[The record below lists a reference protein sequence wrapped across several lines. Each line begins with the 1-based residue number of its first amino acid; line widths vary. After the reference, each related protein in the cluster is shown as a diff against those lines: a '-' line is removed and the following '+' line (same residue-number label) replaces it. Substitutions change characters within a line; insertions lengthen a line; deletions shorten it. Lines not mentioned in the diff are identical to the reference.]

1 MDTTLAPQPVDSH
14 PQKTERLRGGRIRA
28 GLRLTGIL
36 GWTLGCFLGWATGSL
51 LTLPVPRARLRWR
64 RFSVRHWALGMAWLL
79 GMRRKVLGMPPRAPF
94 LLVTNHLSYLD
105 IILLA
110 SCVEGVFVAKRDMR
124 SWPVLG
130 PLAQV
135 TGTIWVNREV
145 RRDAVRVLDL
155 IDEAIARGDGVILF
169 PEGTTSSGSAL
180 LPMRPALLEWAA
192 REQYPVHY
200 AGITYRSTPGA
211 LPAELGLCWWGG
223 MSFGS
228 HLMGVLRTRSFDA
241 VVDFAAE
248 PLTAPTRGALA
259 ERLQQ
264 AIAERFVP
272 VGTRKR

>member
-1 MDTTLAPQPVDSH
+1 V
-14 PQKTERLRGGRIRA
+14 RA
-28 GLRLTGIL
+28 GLRLAGIL
-36 GWTLGCFLGWATGSL
+36 SWTLLSFLGWATGSL
-51 LTLPVPRARLRWR
+51 LTLPIPRLRLRWR
-64 RFSVRHWALGMAWLL
+64 QFSVRGWALGMAWLL
-79 GMRRKVLGMPPRAPF
+79 GMRRSILGTPPRAPF

-105 IILLA
+105 IILLS

-130 PLAQV
+130 SLAHL
-135 TGTIWVNREV
+135 TGTIWVKREV

-200 AGITYRSTPGA
+200 AAITYRSAPGA
-211 LPAELGLCWWGG
+211 LPAELGLCWWGA

-228 HLMGVLRTRSFDA
+228 HLMGVLRTRNFDA
-241 VVDFAAE
+241 VVDFAAD
-248 PLTAPTRGALA
+248 PVTAPTRGALA
-259 ERLQQ
+259 ERLQR

-272 VGTRKR
+272 VGDRP